1 LKEPIEFKLE
11 HFKKMLTITRSVPQN
26 CQTVMEGLM
35 TAIFCHKKGLFTFD
49 VPACADILLTDTVAF
64 LADHKS
70 LTSFAFKFLLH
81 A

>member
-1 LKEPIEFKLE
+1 
-11 HFKKMLTITRSVPQN
+11 
-26 CQTVMEGLM
+26 MEGLM